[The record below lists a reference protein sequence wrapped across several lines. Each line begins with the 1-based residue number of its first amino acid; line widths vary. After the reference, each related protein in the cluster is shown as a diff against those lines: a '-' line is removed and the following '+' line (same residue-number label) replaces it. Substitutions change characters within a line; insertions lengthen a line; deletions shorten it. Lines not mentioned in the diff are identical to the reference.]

1 MHDHSKIHFIARIL
15 MDIYVGIC
23 IIKIFRE
30 LWDMQH
36 FLDYLSTDTIQG
48 VTSSDWL

>member
-1 MHDHSKIHFIARIL
+1 MHDQSKIHFISRIL
-15 MDIYVGIC
+15 MDIYVGSC

-30 LWDMQH
+30 LWDIQN
-36 FLDYLSTDTIQG
+36 FLDYLSTYTIQG